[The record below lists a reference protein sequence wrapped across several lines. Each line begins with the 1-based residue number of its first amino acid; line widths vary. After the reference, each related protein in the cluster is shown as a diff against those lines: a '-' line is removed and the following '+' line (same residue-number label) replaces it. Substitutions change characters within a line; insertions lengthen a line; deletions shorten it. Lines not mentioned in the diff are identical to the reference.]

1 MKYFSL
7 KYLPSFLSFVIVSNI
22 QSQRSIIRYN
32 QLGSLISAP
41 FSCRILIASPPPQIG
56 VENHSTFVA
65 KHENLFLDTLQ
76 AEVLKYF
83 NHKVKGC
90 FIICLNCRISYV
102 SLSKFS
108 RATIR
113 EIPWTL
119 YSKLLVTGITLGG
132 RKISAHSRE
141 QTFGQRQYRFFEF
154 HSADI
159 NQNEGHMATE

>member
-22 QSQRSIIRYN
+22 QSQRSTIRYN
-32 QLGSLISAP
+32 QLVSLISAP

-102 SLSKFS
+102 SLSQFV

-113 EIPWTL
+113 EIPWTYILNFQSLGLRLGEGRPALL
-119 YSKLLVTGITLGG
+119 YVS
-132 RKISAHSRE
+132 RHS
-141 QTFGQRQYRFFEF
+141 G
-154 HSADI
+154 
-159 NQNEGHMATE
+159 